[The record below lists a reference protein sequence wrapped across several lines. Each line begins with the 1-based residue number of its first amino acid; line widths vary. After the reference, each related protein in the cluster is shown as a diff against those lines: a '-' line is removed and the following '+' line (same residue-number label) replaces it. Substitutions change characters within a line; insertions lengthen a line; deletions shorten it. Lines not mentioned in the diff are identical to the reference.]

1 MDLEEQIK
9 KLIDVLKGEESRG
22 SRVGTIAGSLAG
34 KTAKE
39 QKKYVEE
46 LKRQVTLLEKNGD
59 LSKKENALSLNQ
71 TTRWINTKEEHAT
84 NIQDRISHY
93 FLIQRIKPKKGK
105 EYDLYVK
112 QTTLLHQIMVA
123 AMKCKQTVDSKNV
136 TDALKLLDQFI
147 DSYFDEHGK
156 NHIKKIDH

>member
-1 MDLEEQIK
+1 MNKTIGLFIVVITLLNEFTFGHCQVPCGIYEDAVRVYQIK
-9 KLIDVLKGEESRG
+9 EDFN
-22 SRVGTIAGSLAG
+22 TI
-34 KTAKE
+34 
-39 QKKYVEE
+39 KKAMYNI
-46 LKRQVTLLEKNGD
+46 KD

-71 TTRWINTKEEHAT
+71 STRWINTKEEHAT

-105 EYDLYVK
+105 EYDLYVE
-112 QTTLLHQIMVA
+112 QTTLLHQIMIA

-136 TDALKLLDQFI
+136 TEALKLLDQFI

-156 NHIKKIDH
+156 KHIKKIDH

>member
-1 MDLEEQIK
+1 MNKTIGLFIVVITLLNEFTFGHCQVPCGIYEDAVRVYQIK
-9 KLIDVLKGEESRG
+9 EDFN
-22 SRVGTIAGSLAG
+22 TI
-34 KTAKE
+34 
-39 QKKYVEE
+39 KKAMYNI
-46 LKRQVTLLEKNGD
+46 KD

-71 TTRWINTKEEHAT
+71 SIRWVNTKEEHAR

-93 FLIQRIKPKKGK
+93 FLIQRIKPNVGK

-112 QTTLLHQIMVA
+112 QTTLLHQIMIA

-136 TDALKLLDQFI
+136 TEALKLLDQFI

-156 NHIKKIDH
+156 KHIKKIDH

>member
-1 MDLEEQIK
+1 MKRLKNVLALVLLLNSSSNLYGHCQVPCGIYEDAVRVYQIK
-9 KLIDVLKGEESRG
+9 EDFN
-22 SRVGTIAGSLAG
+22 TI
-34 KTAKE
+34 
-39 QKKYVEE
+39 KKAMYNI
-46 LKRQVTLLEKNGD
+46 KD

-71 TTRWINTKEEHAT
+71 STRWINTKEEHAT

-147 DSYFDEHGK
+147 DSYFNEHGK

>member
-1 MDLEEQIK
+1 MSKKAALFIVTLTFLNEFTFGHCQVPCGIYEDAVRIYQIK
-9 KLIDVLKGEESRG
+9 EDFN
-22 SRVGTIAGSLAG
+22 TI
-34 KTAKE
+34 
-39 QKKYVEE
+39 KKAMYNI
-46 LKRQVTLLEKNGD
+46 KD

-71 TTRWINTKEEHAT
+71 STRWVNTKEEHAT

-93 FLIQRIKPKKGK
+93 FLIQRIKPKTGK

-112 QTTLLHQIMVA
+112 QTTLLHQVMVS

-147 DSYFDEHGK
+147 DLYFDEHGK
-156 NHIKKIDH
+156 KHIKKIDH

>member
-1 MDLEEQIK
+1 MNKKVFILIAALSFLNEIAFAHCQVPCGIYEDAVRVYQIK
-9 KLIDVLKGEESRG
+9 EDFN
-22 SRVGTIAGSLAG
+22 TI
-34 KTAKE
+34 
-39 QKKYVEE
+39 KKAMYNI
-46 LKRQVTLLEKNGD
+46 KD

-71 TTRWINTKEEHAT
+71 TVRWVTTKETHAT

-93 FLIQRIKPKKGK
+93 FLIQRIKPKDGK

-147 DSYFDEHGK
+147 DSYFDDHGK

>member
-1 MDLEEQIK
+1 MSKKTALFIVTLTFLNEFTFGHCQVPCGIYEDAVRIYQIK
-9 KLIDVLKGEESRG
+9 EDFN
-22 SRVGTIAGSLAG
+22 TI
-34 KTAKE
+34 
-39 QKKYVEE
+39 KKAMYNI
-46 LKRQVTLLEKNGD
+46 KD

-71 TTRWINTKEEHAT
+71 STRWVNTKEEHAT

-93 FLIQRIKPKKGK
+93 FLIQRIKPKTGK

-112 QTTLLHQIMVA
+112 QTTLLHHVMVS

-147 DSYFDEHGK
+147 DLYFDEHGK
-156 NHIKKIDH
+156 KHIKKIDH

>member
-1 MDLEEQIK
+1 MYNIK
-9 KLIDVLKGEESRG
+9 
-22 SRVGTIAGSLAG
+22 
-34 KTAKE
+34 
-39 QKKYVEE
+39 
-46 LKRQVTLLEKNGD
+46 D

-71 TTRWINTKEEHAT
+71 STRWVNTKEEHAT

-93 FLIQRIKPKKGK
+93 FLIQRIKPKTGK

-112 QTTLLHQIMVA
+112 QTTLLHQVMVS

-147 DSYFDEHGK
+147 DLYFDEHGK
-156 NHIKKIDH
+156 KHIKKIDH